1 MHKLELITAI
11 QGIILFLLISIL
23 LFFVFIDN
31 KKEKTIKKR
40 NIYRNF
46 SIKTTIIIVLTSIAI
61 TMFINSISFDVL
73 TSGIVFSI
81 LIALVPYSIMNAQD
95 RIKRE
100 AIFDDVILYCQNT
113 AMLLKQTHN
122 VYSSLVKVKDDLTT
136 SIKEDVNDLLVCL
149 DSDKQKVKESMEM
162 MEHNYPY
169 SCIKNLNV
177 IIMHMQFEQANVN
190 DALLINYQEDLD
202 ALEKDVRDNK
212 IKRKSL
218 RVTYIAITI
227 ISVVAYWFFVAQLKA
242 TFASGFDSKI
252 YKTAHTLFVSLTLL
266 SLFFVDRYF
275 NSTTTKE

>member
-23 LFFVFIDN
+23 LLFVFTDN
-31 KKEKTIKKR
+31 GKEKTIKKR
-40 NIYRNF
+40 SIYRNF

-100 AIFDDVILYCQNT
+100 SIFDDVILYCQNT

-242 TFASGFDSKI
+242 TFAAGFDSKI